1 WGAETSPALVLL
13 DSINTSSSVNA
24 SASLAR
30 STAPTH
36 GSCAAASAE
45 LGVGL
50 VTTAAAGAAVVF
62 LGPEVL
68 APLSELE
75 EGAGL
80 SRAMRHSRP
89 RDTGLLVCPRRQLRQ
104 FSSSAM
110 AHIAF
115 GKTAG
120 DRGMTFRVDTS
131 GGDWR
136 DRRAAILSAEAAA
149 IAAGCALIWYSVHS
163 AGRWLFLVALGEIL
177 FSVGYGTW
185 VGFRAGVRVLKSQ
198 LQFDLTETELAAS
211 RAGHPTVRIELSKID
226 RIQES
231 REWLTVCSL
240 RPYRRIGIPVEVK
253 GFATLK

>member
-1 WGAETSPALVLL
+1 
-13 DSINTSSSVNA
+13 
-24 SASLAR
+24 
-30 STAPTH
+30 
-36 GSCAAASAE
+36 
-45 LGVGL
+45 
-50 VTTAAAGAAVVF
+50 
-62 LGPEVL
+62 
-68 APLSELE
+68 
-75 EGAGL
+75 
-80 SRAMRHSRP
+80 
-89 RDTGLLVCPRRQLRQ
+89 
-104 FSSSAM
+104 
-110 AHIAF
+110 
-115 GKTAG
+115 
-120 DRGMTFRVDTS
+120 MTFRVDTS

-253 GFATLK
+253 GFATLKRRLGEFRTPTPARPNKHQVWALSGTAASGVMLLWSPNMEGAAAGAVGLVILSIYNTLRLRTRLRAARNSMPAILLAAANWLAVIALICFRLPAVW